1 MHNLKTEL
9 PNCLDDSGWPLRWEL
24 LMRYRLI
31 EIVALW
37 EGRLT
42 TNHLCNSFG
51 IARQQASKDINAY
64 WLNKPG
70 HHNTDKNS
78 RHKACSVIGLV
89 IFSVQ
94 TSANWRFERIAA
106 VQIRRFRTNESLRCP
121 LYRHSIFSEPSK
133 LSLNMW
139 QYLVCH

>member
-1 MHNLKTEL
+1 MQNSQSQL
-9 PNCLDDSGWPLRWEL
+9 PGASDPHRSLDDSGCLVASGWPLRWEL

-64 WLNKPG
+64 LRDIAPG
-70 HHNTDKNS
+70 TGCVKTAISSTTIDLG
-78 RHKACSVIGLV
+78 CI
-89 IFSVQ
+89 
-94 TSANWRFERIAA
+94 
-106 VQIRRFRTNESLRCP
+106 
-121 LYRHSIFSEPSK
+121 
-133 LSLNMW
+133 
-139 QYLVCH
+139 